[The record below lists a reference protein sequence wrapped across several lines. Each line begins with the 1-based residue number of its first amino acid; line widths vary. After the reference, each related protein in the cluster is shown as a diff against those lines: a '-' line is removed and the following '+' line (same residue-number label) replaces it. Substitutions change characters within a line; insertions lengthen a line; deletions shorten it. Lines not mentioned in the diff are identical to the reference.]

1 MIICKTVFCYP
12 SIFDNRNLF
21 KCLCKN
27 WEIQKNDDIIIKIIS
42 IILNIPNFVN
52 IYDKY
57 VSKYKLL
64 FIPGEFSLTNQTYVN
79 DFLLNNENLIFKIQ
93 TDFFSKEPFCYLIFT
108 DINYLLLVPCK
119 LTNMKH
125 WATIFYVGLIVDI
138 ETLKKIS
145 TNENIITFKIIPKI
159 YSKYKPFEYNII
171 SSLNVYNNINKCINE
186 RKNKLHDKISLI
198 IPNYIK
204 IKNYKIDKLTMESMK
219 NLVNTIKKSYKEHK
233 ENNIFEANAL
243 TELCN
248 FMYELLTENNEKEAA
263 NYFKIKILKFDNN
276 K

>member
-1 MIICKTVFCYP
+1 MGY
-12 SIFDNRNLF
+12 S
-21 KCLCKN
+21 
-27 WEIQKNDDIIIKIIS
+27 DIIVKIIS

-64 FIPGEFSLTNQTYVN
+64 FIPGEFSLINQSYVN

-93 TDFFSKEPFCYLIFT
+93 TDFFPKEPFCYLILT

-119 LTNMKH
+119 LSNLKH
-125 WATIFYVGLIVDI
+125 WATIFYVGLIFEI
-138 ETLKKIS
+138 ETLKKIG
-145 TNENIITFKIIPKI
+145 TNNNIITFKIITKN
-159 YSKYKPFEYNII
+159 YSKYKPFEYNIVSNLDI
-171 SSLNVYNNINKCINE
+171 YNDINKCINE
-186 RKNKLHDKISLI
+186 RKNKIHDNISLI

-204 IKNYKIDKLTMESMK
+204 IKHFKIDKFTMESMK
-219 NLVNTIKKSYKEHK
+219 NLVNTIKKSYKEQK

-243 TELCN
+243 TELCT
-248 FMYELLTENNEKEAA
+248 FMYELLIENNEKEAA
-263 NYFKIKILKFDNN
+263 NYFKIKISKFD